1 MTLEPK
7 FLKKVREEFPT
18 VEADPTGRR
27 RSFLDNGAGTLV
39 NVRSLDREVL
49 ARIDWSANVGNDFT
63 ESKGAEQT
71 IHEGRQAV
79 ADLLNAG
86 KPETIVSGESATS
99 LLFSLSY
106 AIGKELTGKENVVTT
121 GYEHYTNVSP
131 WVELGSNG
139 LIEELRFAEFDRE
152 TGELDIEDLA
162 GRIDEDTA
170 VVTVTAASN
179 LLGSKTDLK
188 RVAKLA
194 KEVGAYFI
202 VDAVHHVAHGPIDVK
217 AIGCDALVFSGYK
230 LFARHGSYMYMRPDL
245 VEDLCPYKVY
255 ASPAHGPEKWE
266 WGTRDQAMFAA
277 IEGAIDYLAWLW
289 NPSAKT
295 YPKAWEQ
302 RAKRSGRDSGRRRV
316 RAGDLQADARGQG
329 EGFWPQRHPWTD
341 GLRLEGPGTHGHARP
356 DVLFQAQGIRRPG
369 PGEAPVGQVR
379 DSYRRRGLLLEGS
392 RALRR
397 EDHGA
402 RHVRPLQHARGGA
415 CSPQGSERG
424 RGEEETV
431 RGRKPTLS
439 GHAMEWFRL
448 PIRCYIAVAPAR

>member
-1 MTLEPK
+1 MTLDPK

-71 IHEGRQAV
+71 IHDGRQAV

-86 KPETIVSGESATS
+86 KPGTIVSGESATS

-121 GYEHYTNVSP
+121 GYEHFTNVSP

-152 TGELDIEDLA
+152 TGELDIEDLE
-162 GRIDEDTA
+162 GRIDDNTA

-202 VDAVHHVAHGPIDVK
+202 VDAVHHVAHGPVDVK
-217 AIGCDALVFSGYK
+217 TIGCDALVFSGYK

-277 IEGAIDYLAWLW
+277 IEGAIDYLAWLG

-295 YPKAWEQ
+295 YPKAGEQ
-302 RAKRSGRDSGRRRV
+302 RAKRVRKGLESVEEYEQGISKLMLEGKGKVPGLNGIPGLTVYGSKDPARTGMRDPTFSFKLKGYDDRVLAKLLWDKYAIAIGAEDYFSRVPALFDAKTMV
-316 RAGDLQADARGQG
+316 RATFVHYNTP
-329 EGFWPQRHPWTD
+329 E
-341 GLRLEGPGTHGHARP
+341 
-356 DVLFQAQGIRRPG
+356 
-369 PGEAPVGQVR
+369 EAL
-379 DSYRRRGLLLEGS
+379 SLLK
-392 RALRR
+392 ALN
-397 EDHGA
+397 E
-402 RHVRPLQHARGGA
+402 
-415 CSPQGSERG
+415 
-424 RGEEETV
+424 
-431 RGRKPTLS
+431 
-439 GHAMEWFRL
+439 
-448 PIRCYIAVAPAR
+448 VAAKKKR